1 MERKMIKS
9 EHHRGEE
16 MPLWVVLSDLAAQ
29 ENCDGSPYDEM
40 QIASDY
46 IKALE
51 EELEP
56 YREMEKRLYEK
67 IRKLDER
74 DREITNPKIEER
86 GMYRDFDIQ
95 EVGKDSHMNQP
106 PMDHSHYQG
115 CCIICGGSS
124 TYPDHATMADQ
135 CSYCGQKYRRY

>member
-9 EHHRGEE
+9 EHHRDQET
-16 MPLWVVLSDLAAQ
+16 PLWVVLSDLAAQ

-56 YREMEKRLYEK
+56 YREMERRLLEK
-67 IRKLDER
+67 IGVLEKR
-74 DREITNPKIEER
+74 DL
-86 GMYRDFDIQ
+86 IQ
-95 EVGKDSHMNQP
+95 NI
-106 PMDHSHYQG
+106 YL
-115 CCIICGGSS
+115 
-124 TYPDHATMADQ
+124 
-135 CSYCGQKYRRY
+135 